1 MLGCFK
7 KKLKNYFNETS
18 NWKKKTTTELYRY
31 VLILSK
37 SSILCILTRFTDNS
51 FLFKSPRV
59 LPSSFFCVLGFCN
72 PMWFKCHTRVCQFLK
87 STSLYYITI
96 KDQIYN
102 SLYFNC
108 SFFFSHKM
116 IKQVMNEMK
125 TVWKTCPSCYKAT
138 NIKMHLVLSFYTIL
152 EDREKMLEN
161 RITWCQRLFIVW
173 KSRSWITV
181 FIRYGL
187 CPCYKYWNISYAKW
201 KNIVGFML
209 YKNCRN
215 L

>member
-1 MLGCFK
+1 M
-7 KKLKNYFNETS
+7 
-18 NWKKKTTTELYRY
+18 
-31 VLILSK
+31 SK
-37 SSILCILTRFTDNS
+37 SIILCILTRFTDNS

-173 KSRSWITV
+173 KLRSWITV

-187 CPCYKYWNISYAKW
+187 CPCYKYWKYMVCKMEEYRWIY
-201 KNIVGFML
+201 VV
-209 YKNCRN
+209 
-215 L
+215 

>member
-1 MLGCFK
+1 M
-7 KKLKNYFNETS
+7 
-18 NWKKKTTTELYRY
+18 
-31 VLILSK
+31 SK
-37 SSILCILTRFTDNS
+37 SIILCILTRFTDNS

-152 EDREKMLEN
+152 ELRQRKDAWKQNYLMSTTIYCLKIKILNYSFHPLWVVSMLQVLKIYRMQN
-161 RITWCQRLFIVW
+161 GSISLDLCCIKTVVIYNCLLKIYTYISTYCFSLIITWVYSLI
-173 KSRSWITV
+173 
-181 FIRYGL
+181 
-187 CPCYKYWNISYAKW
+187 
-201 KNIVGFML
+201 M
-209 YKNCRN
+209 
-215 L
+215 

>member
-1 MLGCFK
+1 MLGCFL

-18 NWKKKTTTELYRY
+18 NWKKKNTTELYRY

-37 SSILCILTRFTDNS
+37 SIILCILTRFTDNS

-59 LPSSFFCVLGFCN
+59 FPSSFFCVLGFCN

-108 SFFFSHKM
+108 SFFFL
-116 IKQVMNEMK
+116 IKWLNKLWMR
-125 TVWKTCPSCYKAT
+125 WKLSEK
-138 NIKMHLVLSFYTIL
+138 LVRHVIRLQIL
-152 EDREKMLEN
+152 KC
-161 RITWCQRLFIVW
+161 TLF
-173 KSRSWITV
+173 
-181 FIRYGL
+181 
-187 CPCYKYWNISYAKW
+187 
-201 KNIVGFML
+201 
-209 YKNCRN
+209 
-215 L
+215 

>member
-1 MLGCFK
+1 M
-7 KKLKNYFNETS
+7 
-18 NWKKKTTTELYRY
+18 
-31 VLILSK
+31 SK
-37 SSILCILTRFTDNS
+37 YIILCILTRFTDNS

-152 EDREKMLEN
+152 ELRQRKDAWKQNYLMSTTIYCLKIKILNYSFHPLWVVSMLQVLKIYRMQN
-161 RITWCQRLFIVW
+161 GSISLDLCCIKTVVIYNCLLKIYTYISTYCFSLIITWVYSLI
-173 KSRSWITV
+173 
-181 FIRYGL
+181 
-187 CPCYKYWNISYAKW
+187 
-201 KNIVGFML
+201 M
-209 YKNCRN
+209 
-215 L
+215 

>member
-1 MLGCFK
+1 MKRLTERK
-7 KKLKNYFNETS
+7 KN
-18 NWKKKTTTELYRY
+18 TTELYRY

-173 KSRSWITV
+173 KSRSLITV

-187 CPCYKYWNISYAKW
+187 CPCYKYWQY
-201 KNIVGFML
+201 IVCKMEA
-209 YKNCRN
+209 YRWIYVV
-215 L
+215 